1 MPETWAAT
9 CKGHRAAAVEE
20 PGTTQALVVF
30 MPRLLAGF
38 LSFTGKGTFLL
49 ICLANIFWPVFR
61 DDYEKCMEKPDV
73 VPGVALEVLRKP
85 RGWAEVCRARL
96 GEPWPE
102 DLVAEIS

>member
-1 MPETWAAT
+1 
-9 CKGHRAAAVEE
+9 
-20 PGTTQALVVF
+20 

-61 DDYEKCMEKPDV
+61 DDYEKCVEKPDV
-73 VPGVALEVLRKP
+73 VPGVALEVSRKP
-85 RGWAEVCRARL
+85 QGWAEVCRARL

-102 DLVAEIS
+102 DLVAETS